1 MPRNLNWQRY
11 VLKVILCYEVMFR
24 VKVKVTSLSRV
35 RLFATPWTIQSIIL
49 QARIL
54 EWVTFPFSKGS
65 SQPGDWTQVSCIAGG
80 FFTSWA
86 TRAPQEYWSGYSLS
100 LLQLIFLA
108 QESNQDLLH
117 CRWILYQLSYEGL
130 IIIALQE
137 MDKDLWRKKTW
148 PWLKWKCLITL
159 ISELSFSIKE
169 SQSEIKH
176 IYYHNRKFIFS

>member
-1 MPRNLNWQRY
+1 MLWSDVQSESESHFAQSCQT
-11 VLKVILCYEVMFR
+11 LCNPMDYTVHN
-24 VKVKVTSLSRV
+24 S
-35 RLFATPWTIQSIIL
+35 
-49 QARIL
+49 
-54 EWVTFPFSKGS
+54 
-65 SQPGDWTQVSCIAGG
+65 PGQNTGVGN
-80 FFTSWA
+80 
-86 TRAPQEYWSGYSLS
+86 LS